1 MNGRIPVF
9 LHADACPLVIQ
20 RRRKLPS
27 RRIRAVVIKLAPVGA
42 ASRYRCATSR
52 RYRRTVIGARN
63 SSCSRQTLNVCL
75 AEFLIKVWVVSSPN
89 ERAPRC
95 DVGRGFASG
104 RIWIQDVEHV
114 ASRRITVGC
123 IGRRVVGKF
132 WPKVTI
138 NGMNA
143 IADLLRRRKCGITC
157 YLRIAVVHTDQRF

>member
-27 RRIRAVVIKLAPVGA
+27 RRIRAVVIKLTPVGA

-52 RYRRTVIGARN
+52 RHRRTVIGARN

-89 ERAPRC
+89 NGAPC
-95 DVGRGFASG
+95 SDVALGFAFG
-104 RIWIQDVEHV
+104 
-114 ASRRITVGC
+114 
-123 IGRRVVGKF
+123 
-132 WPKVTI
+132 
-138 NGMNA
+138 
-143 IADLLRRRKCGITC
+143 
-157 YLRIAVVHTDQRF
+157 